1 MRFSTFF
8 FPRIPDSCAD
18 NALNLFLDIHIVRE
32 IREIR
37 EIRERGNCPELELQ
51 VHWRQLESALSF
63 VALSSEHLFH
73 LFFPS
78 FDSFV
83 RPETIGA

>member
-18 NALNLFLDIHIVRE
+18 NASLNLFLDIHIL
-32 IREIR
+32 REIR

-73 LFFPS
+73 LFFHLSIPS
-78 FDSFV
+78 
-83 RPETIGA
+83 